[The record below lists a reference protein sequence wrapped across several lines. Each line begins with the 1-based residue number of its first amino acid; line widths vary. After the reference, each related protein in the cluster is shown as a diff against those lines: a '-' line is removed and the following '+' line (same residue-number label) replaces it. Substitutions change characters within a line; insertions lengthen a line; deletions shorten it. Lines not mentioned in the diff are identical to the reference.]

1 MRNLLMAVFIWLL
14 SACSREMG
22 DAPVT
27 RGDGL
32 GETWVDAGQRPN
44 LVMYAVRNSYTRD
57 ILFAL
62 ESSGAHYELVVGPVR
77 ERFMVVPKGDY
88 QIRIATSGS
97 SAVED
102 YIHYYPEPCAR
113 HGVQGILIKVRP

>member
-1 MRNLLMAVFIWLL
+1 
-14 SACSREMG
+14 MG
-22 DAPVT
+22 DQPVA

-32 GETWVDAGQRPN
+32 GETWSNAGQQPN

-57 ILFAL
+57 ILVAL
-62 ESSGAHYELVVGPVR
+62 ESGNVHYELVVGPVR
-77 ERFMVVPKGDY
+77 ERFMVVPKAAY
-88 QIRIATSGS
+88 EIKITTSGS

-113 HGVQGILIKVRP
+113 QGAQGILIKVKP

>member
-1 MRNLLMAVFIWLL
+1 
-14 SACSREMG
+14 MG
-22 DAPVT
+22 DQPVA

-32 GETWVDAGQRPN
+32 GESWTNAGQQPN

-57 ILFAL
+57 ILVAL
-62 ESSGAHYELVVGPVR
+62 ESGNVHYELVVGPVR
-77 ERFMVVPKGDY
+77 ERFMVVPKAACE
-88 QIRIATSGS
+88 IKITTSGS

-113 HGVQGILIKVRP
+113 QGAQGILIKVKP